1 MKTMRLFGLLLLL
14 LLISLAQVVRPPVET
29 DDKGCVTLKYFE
41 EFKALDNFN
50 GGGVTNNPTVSTTFT
65 LAQNSTITAI
75 QTYHW
80 NNGRGAA
87 LGTIK
92 LVHAN
97 GTVYGPWT
105 ATGSP
110 GSGGVANAFWTV
122 SPNVVLPAGTYTVV
136 DGSNATW
143 SCNSQSQN
151 KGFAKVLAKR
161 II

>member
-1 MKTMRLFGLLLLL
+1 MR
-14 LLISLAQVVRPPVET
+14 SLYDEYP
-29 DDKGCVTLKYFE
+29 
-41 EFKALDNFN
+41 ALNNFN
-50 GGGVTNNPTVSTTFT
+50 GGGVANNPTVPTTFT
-65 LAQNSTITAI
+65 LSQNSIVTTI

-80 NNGRGAA
+80 NNGRGAV

-92 LVHAN
+92 LVHSN

-122 SPNVVLPAGTYTVV
+122 TPNVTVPAGTYTVV

-143 SCNSQSQN
+143 SCNGQSLN

-161 II
+161 TR

>member
-1 MKTMRLFGLLLLL
+1 MKTMRLLGLLLLL

-29 DDKGCVTLKYFE
+29 DDKGTVKSLYDE
-41 EFKALDNFN
+41 YAALNNFN
-50 GGGVTNNPTVSTTFT
+50 VFGVVNNPTVPTTFT
-65 LAQNSTITAI
+65 LSQSCLITTI
-75 QTYHW
+75 QTYHCI
-80 NNGRGAA
+80 NGRGAG

-122 SPNVVLPAGTYTVV
+122 TPNVTVPAGTYTVV
-136 DGSNATW
+136 DGNNATW

-161 II
+161 IRL